1 MLCCANV
8 LVEITLCPVSKMAES
23 IQSSIMDTFTTF
35 CRKTAEDLIK
45 LSDSVSKNAENIHDL
60 IEKVGLLMRGV
71 SHLSDNIVR
80 NENGIARLFED
91 GKQASNVPA
100 SENSNESLAPED
112 DNDSLVSELCIS
124 DHEVVELK
132 KIVADKKRERDGYFR
147 RTIHVRKLIKQD
159 NGRQSVSLFDRCVES
174 LKEYNLEFL
183 LNECSKFY
191 VSYDGHVS
199 FTYHSRRE
207 AIRWLIQAKEIV
219 KQSHDTI
226 QFWLMVPADKVG
238 LKRKMQNY
246 GRLLKSRRLCQSYQ
260 AEERWELGNWNLQLR
275 VILPGCGQYIFKN
288 SEIGD
293 DFEGIVEKT
302 RKLIDSLRP
311 KVC

>member
-1 MLCCANV
+1 
-8 LVEITLCPVSKMAES
+8 MAES
-23 IQSSIMDTFTTF
+23 IQSSMIGTFTTL

-45 LSDSVSKNAENIHDL
+45 LSDGVSKNAVNIHDL
-60 IEKVGLLMRGV
+60 IEKVDLLMRGV
-71 SHLSDNIVR
+71 SHLSDKIVR
-80 NENGIARLFED
+80 NENCIARLFED
-91 GKQASNVPA
+91 GKQA
-100 SENSNESLAPED
+100 ENSNESLAPED

-159 NGRQSVSLFDRCVES
+159 NGRQSVSLYDRCVES

-226 QFWLMVPADKVG
+226 QFWLMVPTDKVG

-260 AEERWELGNWNLQLR
+260 AEERWELGN
-275 VILPGCGQYIFKN
+275 
-288 SEIGD
+288 
-293 DFEGIVEKT
+293 
-302 RKLIDSLRP
+302 
-311 KVC
+311 

>member
-1 MLCCANV
+1 
-8 LVEITLCPVSKMAES
+8 MAES
-23 IQSSIMDTFTTF
+23 IQSSMIGTFTTL

-45 LSDSVSKNAENIHDL
+45 LSDGVSKNAVNIHDL
-60 IEKVGLLMRGV
+60 IEKVDLLMRGV
-71 SHLSDNIVR
+71 SHLSDKIVR
-80 NENGIARLFED
+80 NENCIARLFED
-91 GKQASNVPA
+91 GKQA
-100 SENSNESLAPED
+100 ENSNESLAPED

-159 NGRQSVSLFDRCVES
+159 NGRQSVSLYDRCVES

-293 DFEGIVEKT
+293 DFEDILENLYV
-302 RKLIDSLRP
+302 RCYLRLFIY
-311 KVC
+311 

>member
-1 MLCCANV
+1 
-8 LVEITLCPVSKMAES
+8 MAES
-23 IQSSIMDTFTTF
+23 IQYSMIGTFTTL

-45 LSDSVSKNAENIHDL
+45 LSDGVSKNAVNIHDL
-60 IEKVGLLMRGV
+60 IEKVDLLMRGV
-71 SHLSDNIVR
+71 SHLSDKIVR
-80 NENGIARLFED
+80 NENCIARLFED
-91 GKQASNVPA
+91 GKQA
-100 SENSNESLAPED
+100 ENSNESLAPED

-159 NGRQSVSLFDRCVES
+159 NGRQSVSLYDRCVES

-183 LNECSKFY
+183 LTECSKFY

-207 AIRWLIQAKEIV
+207 AIRWLIQAKETV

-226 QFWLMVPADKVG
+226 QFWLMVPTDKVG

-293 DFEGIVEKT
+293 DFEDIVEKT

>member
-1 MLCCANV
+1 
-8 LVEITLCPVSKMAES
+8 MAES
-23 IQSSIMDTFTTF
+23 IQSSMIGTFTTL

-45 LSDSVSKNAENIHDL
+45 LSDGVSKNAVNIHDL
-60 IEKVGLLMRGV
+60 IEKVDLLMRGV
-71 SHLSDNIVR
+71 SHLSDKIVR
-80 NENGIARLFED
+80 NENCIARLFED
-91 GKQASNVPA
+91 GKQA
-100 SENSNESLAPED
+100 ENSNESLAPED
-112 DNDSLVSELCIS
+112 DKDSLVSELCIS

-147 RTIHVRKLIKQD
+147 RTVHVRKLIKQD
-159 NGRQSVSLFDRCVES
+159 NGRQSVSLYDRCVES

-226 QFWLMVPADKVG
+226 QFWLMVPADIVG

-293 DFEGIVEKT
+293 DVEDIVEKT
-302 RKLIDSLRP
+302 QSLIDSLRP

>member
-1 MLCCANV
+1 
-8 LVEITLCPVSKMAES
+8 MAES
-23 IQSSIMDTFTTF
+23 IQSSMIGTFTTL

-45 LSDSVSKNAENIHDL
+45 LSDGVSKNAVNIHDL
-60 IEKVGLLMRGV
+60 IEKVDLLMRGV
-71 SHLSDNIVR
+71 SHLSDKIVR
-80 NENGIARLFED
+80 NENCIARLFED
-91 GKQASNVPA
+91 GKQA
-100 SENSNESLAPED
+100 ENSNESLAPED

-159 NGRQSVSLFDRCVES
+159 NGRQSVSLYDRCVES

-191 VSYDGHVS
+191 ASYDGNVS

-226 QFWLMVPADKVG
+226 QFWLMVPADIVG

-293 DFEGIVEKT
+293 DFEDILEKT

>member
-1 MLCCANV
+1 
-8 LVEITLCPVSKMAES
+8 MAES
-23 IQSSIMDTFTTF
+23 IQSSMIGTFTTL

-45 LSDSVSKNAENIHDL
+45 LSDGVSKNAVNIHDL
-60 IEKVGLLMRGV
+60 IEKVDLLMRGV
-71 SHLSDNIVR
+71 SHLSDKIVR
-80 NENGIARLFED
+80 NENCIARLFED
-91 GKQASNVPA
+91 GKQA
-100 SENSNESLAPED
+100 ENSNESLAPED

-159 NGRQSVSLFDRCVES
+159 NGRQSVSLYDRCVES

-183 LNECSKFY
+183 LTECSKFY

-226 QFWLMVPADKVG
+226 QFWLMVPADIVG

-288 SEIGD
+288 SEIGN
-293 DFEGIVEKT
+293 DFEDIVEKT

>member
-1 MLCCANV
+1 
-8 LVEITLCPVSKMAES
+8 MAES
-23 IQSSIMDTFTTF
+23 IQSSMIGTFTTL

-45 LSDSVSKNAENIHDL
+45 LSDGVSKNAVNIHDL
-60 IEKVGLLMRGV
+60 IEKVDLLMRGV
-71 SHLSDNIVR
+71 SHLSDKIVR
-80 NENGIARLFED
+80 NENCIARLFED
-91 GKQASNVPA
+91 GKQA
-100 SENSNESLAPED
+100 ENSNESLAPED

-183 LNECSKFY
+183 LHECSKFY
-191 VSYDGHVS
+191 VSYDGNVS

-293 DFEGIVEKT
+293 DFEDIVEKT

>member
-1 MLCCANV
+1 
-8 LVEITLCPVSKMAES
+8 MAES
-23 IQSSIMDTFTTF
+23 IQSSMIGTFTTL

-45 LSDSVSKNAENIHDL
+45 LSDGVSKNAVNIHDL
-60 IEKVGLLMRGV
+60 IEKVDLLMRGV
-71 SHLSDNIVR
+71 SHLSDKIVR
-80 NENGIARLFED
+80 NENCIARLFED
-91 GKQASNVPA
+91 GKQA
-100 SENSNESLAPED
+100 ENSNESLAPED

-159 NGRQSVSLFDRCVES
+159 NGRQSVSLYDRCVES

-207 AIRWLIQAKEIV
+207 AIQWLIQAKEIV

-226 QFWLMVPADKVG
+226 QFWLMVPADILG
-238 LKRKMQNY
+238 LKRKLQNY
-246 GRLLKSRRLCQSYQ
+246 GRMLKLRRLCQSYQ
-260 AEERWELGNWNLQLR
+260 AEERWEQGNWCLQLR
-275 VILPGCGQYIFKN
+275 VILPGYGLYIFKN
-288 SEIGD
+288 SETGD
-293 DFEGIVEKT
+293 DVEDMIEKS
-302 RKLIDSLRP
+302 RRLIDSLRP
-311 KVC
+311 KV

>member
-1 MLCCANV
+1 
-8 LVEITLCPVSKMAES
+8 MAES
-23 IQSSIMDTFTTF
+23 IQSSMIGTFTTL

-45 LSDSVSKNAENIHDL
+45 LSDGVSKNAVNIHDL
-60 IEKVGLLMRGV
+60 IEKVDLLMRGV
-71 SHLSDNIVR
+71 SHLSDKIVR
-80 NENGIARLFED
+80 NENCIARLFED
-91 GKQASNVPA
+91 GKQA
-100 SENSNESLAPED
+100 ENSNESLAPED
-112 DNDSLVSELCIS
+112 DKDSLVSELCIS

-159 NGRQSVSLFDRCVES
+159 NGRQSVSLYDRCVES

-183 LNECSKFY
+183 LHECSKFY

-199 FTYHSRRE
+199 FTYHSRE

-293 DFEGIVEKT
+293 DFEDIVEKT